1 MNQFQFEDGGRAFRC
16 ERGPSPATPG
26 TMWWWVNVSGESQ
39 RYAAFRSE
47 KGDTEGKVRARVIAY
62 YEQLLAD
69 RARPPMPRATWA
81 QRQSGAAPAA
91 AKEPET
97 KQS

>member
-1 MNQFQFEDGGRAFRC
+1 MDPIEFEDGGRAFRC

-26 TMWWWVNVSGESQ
+26 TLWWWVNISGENQ

-47 KGDTEGKVRARVIAY
+47 KGDTERKVKTRVIAY

-69 RARPPMPRATWA
+69 RARPPLPRTTWA
-81 QRQSGAAPAA
+81 QRRPGGTPAV
-91 AKEPET
+91 EVET
-97 KQS
+97 KEA

>member
-1 MNQFQFEDGGRAFRC
+1 
-16 ERGPSPATPG
+16 
-26 TMWWWVNVSGESQ
+26 MWWWVNVSGESQ

-81 QRQSGAAPAA
+81 QRQSAAAPAA
-91 AKEPET
+91 PKEPET
-97 KQS
+97 AKS

>member
-1 MNQFQFEDGGRAFRC
+1 MNQFQFENEGRQFRC

-47 KGDTEGKVRARVIAY
+47 KGETEAKLKTRVISY
-62 YEQLLAD
+62 YQQLLVD
-69 RARPPMPRATWA
+69 RARPPAPRTNWS
-81 QRQSGAAPAA
+81 QNRKPAAPAEGQA
-91 AKEPET
+91 EQ
-97 KQS
+97 KQA